1 MSPEQIQLVRQSF
14 ARVAPIA
21 AQVGALFYTK
31 LFARDPAISGLFTSS
46 DMSEQARKLLEM
58 IGNAVR
64 LLDHP
69 ERLDPVLRALGRRHV
84 EYGVQAAHYDSVGAA
99 LLETLAD
106 ALGADFTPATRAAWT
121 ALYAHV
127 GRTMRTGTVGA

>member
-21 AQVGALFYTK
+21 AQAGAMFYTK

-46 DMSEQARKLLEM
+46 DMTVQARKLLEM

-69 ERLDPVLRALGRRHV
+69 ERLDPVLRALGKRHV
-84 EYGVQAAHYDSVGAA
+84 EYGVQDAHYEAVGAA

-106 ALGADFTPATRAAWT
+106 ALGQDFTPATREAWT

-127 GRTMRTGTVGA
+127 GSTMRTGTVGA

>member
-1 MSPEQIQLVRQSF
+1 MSPDQIHLVRQSF

-21 AQVGALFYTK
+21 EQAGALFYAK
-31 LFARDPAISGLFTSS
+31 LFARDPAIGGLFSSS
-46 DMSEQARKLLEM
+46 DMNVQARKLLEM

-69 ERLDPVLRALGRRHV
+69 ERLDPVLRALGKRHV
-84 EYGVQAAHYDSVGAA
+84 EYGVRDAHYDSVGAA

-106 ALGADFTPATRAAWT
+106 ALGPDFTPATHAAWA
-121 ALYAHV
+121 ALYARV
-127 GRTMRTGTVGA
+127 GRTMRLGAQDT